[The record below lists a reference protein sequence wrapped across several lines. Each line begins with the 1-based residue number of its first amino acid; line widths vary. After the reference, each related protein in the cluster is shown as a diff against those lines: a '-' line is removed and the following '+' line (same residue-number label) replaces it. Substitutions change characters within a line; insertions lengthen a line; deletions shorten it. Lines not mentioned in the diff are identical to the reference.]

1 MLEVNIKAVVLKRVV
16 ALLLCRVVFLTVQVT
31 ILINVFFIGL
41 AGERLLLGMLEGVHW
56 VV

>member
-1 MLEVNIKAVVLKRVV
+1 MLEVNVKAALKRVV

-41 AGERLLLGMLEGVHW
+41 AGERLLLGMLEGVHR